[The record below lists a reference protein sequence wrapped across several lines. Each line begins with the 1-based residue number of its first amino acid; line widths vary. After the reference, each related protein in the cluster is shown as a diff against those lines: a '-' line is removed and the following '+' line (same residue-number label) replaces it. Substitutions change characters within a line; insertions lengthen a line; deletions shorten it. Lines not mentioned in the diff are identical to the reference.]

1 MFPQN
6 SSLFPT
12 FKLTVCTLVSAD
24 SHQDGH
30 VIWFPIYLLICMRNF
45 SMAEPCQSRLRSV
58 SARRISSLLA
68 LGAQP
73 GSLHQETGLF
83 PTGRNKTG
91 LRGHWD
97 MGPPVGRW
105 EESGKGRELPVSM
118 CLCQHCPQGAQRDR
132 DPKELL
138 MLP

>member
-58 SARRISSLLA
+58 PARRISSLLA

-83 PTGRNKTG
+83 PTASCKEQNWAAGSLGHGATG
-91 LRGHWD
+91 GQ
-97 MGPPVGRW
+97 VGGVW
-105 EESGKGRELPVSM
+105 ERERTASVYVSVSALSPG
-118 CLCQHCPQGAQRDR
+118 CTV
-132 DPKELL
+132 
-138 MLP
+138 